1 MTKTRKKSLTDRSAV
16 CKVLQLF
23 PLTADIFV
31 SFLIIR
37 HRVISKQ
44 LKTMSC
50 ISCSESSIKCLGT
63 SSLWEDISGN
73 RALLTG
79 INALCLSA
87 SQYLPISQNRCTS
100 EGRFPISDH
109 QNEHCSND
117 SLLRKSDG
125 WQMDT
130 LYRSKPAL
138 SLSNGHLRQK
148 LQTKSRLLESALQ
161 RNGRPFSDGRSRSP
175 RSLSCN
181 VTIGERY
188 SLWHLKEYNN
198 HP

>member
-87 SQYLPISQNRCTS
+87 SQYLPMSQNRCAS
-100 EGRFPISDH
+100 KGRFPISDH

-125 WQMDT
+125 WRWIHSTEANQHSR
-130 LYRSKPAL
+130 YRTDIFVRSFKRNRVCLTAHCKETGDLSATVDRPARAP
-138 SLSNGHLRQK
+138 SHA
-148 LQTKSRLLESALQ
+148 T
-161 RNGRPFSDGRSRSP
+161 
-175 RSLSCN
+175 
-181 VTIGERY
+181 
-188 SLWHLKEYNN
+188 
-198 HP
+198 